1 MKPSRRARLVGV
13 LALLA
18 LAAPVSAEDFLVFF
32 GTYTNALSRGI
43 YVARLDADTGKLS
56 APELAAE
63 TASPCYLA
71 VSPDGKFLYAANSVK
86 NFSDYSIENGGG
98 AVSAFAIDNTSGRL
112 TLLDQKCSGGAGPC
126 HVSVDASGKILFVAN
141 YNSGSVK
148 AFLLETNGAIGA
160 GGDCVSRVGHSV
172 NASRQSSAH
181 AHFICADPSNRFALA
196 CDLGT
201 DEILVSPFDTAT
213 AGLHPAQVES
223 FSVPP
228 GSGARHLAFSRD
240 GKFVH
245 VINEIAC
252 TVTTFAWDSKN
263 GKLDLVE
270 TISALPPEVPVQNSF
285 TAAEILV
292 HPSGKFVYAT
302 VRGHDSVSVFAAD
315 VRSGRLTFVQNISAG
330 GNVPRGLGLDP
341 TGRWLMVANQKSDNA
356 VEFAVDAQTGKLSP
370 AGRALKIG
378 SPVDVKFV
386 KCGP

>member
-1 MKPSRRARLVGV
+1 MKPSRRARLVCV
-13 LALLA
+13 FALLA
-18 LAAPVSAEDFLVFF
+18 LDATTSAENFLVFF

-63 TASPCYLA
+63 IASPCYLA
-71 VSPDGKFLYAANSVK
+71 VSPDGKFLYAANSVN
-86 NFSDYSIENGGG
+86 NFSDYSIANGGG
-98 AVSAFAIDNTSGRL
+98 AVSAFAIDKISGRL

-126 HVSVDASGKILFVAN
+126 HVSVDASGQVLFVAN

-148 AFLLETNGAIGA
+148 AFLLETNGDIGA
-160 GGDCVSRVGHSV
+160 GGDCVSRMGHSV

-201 DEILVSPFDTAT
+201 DEILVSPFDPAT
-213 AGLHPAQVES
+213 AGLHPAQVEA

-252 TVTTFAWDSKN
+252 TVTTFAWDSKK
-263 GKLDLVE
+263 GKLNLVE

-292 HPSGKFVYAT
+292 HPNGKFVYAT

-315 VRSGRLTFVQNISAG
+315 AGSGRLTFVQNISAG

-341 TGRWLMVANQKSDNA
+341 TGRWLIVANQKSDNA
-356 VEFAVDAQTGKLSP
+356 VEFAVDAPTGKLSP
-370 AGRALKIG
+370 AGRKLKIG